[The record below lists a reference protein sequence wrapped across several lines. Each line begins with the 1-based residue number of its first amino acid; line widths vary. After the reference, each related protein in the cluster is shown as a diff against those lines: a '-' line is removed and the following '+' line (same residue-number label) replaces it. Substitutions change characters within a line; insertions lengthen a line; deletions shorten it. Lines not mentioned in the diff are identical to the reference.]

1 MGKIDINNKM
11 LQFNI
16 KLKDA
21 ISKLNNF
28 LLTNI
33 WGLKI
38 LTGTVII
45 KESRIKLNNICEIS
59 IIFTQH
65 NNSY

>member
-21 ISKLNNF
+21 ISKLKNF

-33 WGLKI
+33 L
-38 LTGTVII
+38 
-45 KESRIKLNNICEIS
+45 
-59 IIFTQH
+59 
-65 NNSY
+65 